1 MNARK
6 LIVITMAAVASVAM
20 ADIKPAGL
28 FTDNMVIQRET
39 EAPVWGWGDTGEKV
53 TVSGSWG
60 ETASTTVG
68 EAGKWTVTLQTPP
81 AGGPFTIT
89 IEGNNTVELKN
100 ILSGDVWLC
109 SGQSNMQWPVSKAL
123 NPAEEAAAADYPQ
136 IRSFMVGRV
145 PMTKEAADCQGAWTV
160 CSPETVSD
168 FSATAYF
175 TGRELHKNLNVPIG
189 LLTSCWGG
197 TCVEAWTPLADQSE
211 DAFALQRKAALD
223 TRAEAYT
230 PEQAKVRFEQQLRS
244 WEQKSAEAKARKKR
258 APRRPR
264 LQTDPRLNQNYP
276 GNLYNGMIH
285 PLLSYGI
292 KGAIWYQGE
301 ANAKSIE
308 SASHY
313 RVQLGRMI
321 STWRREWGQ
330 DFPFYAVQLP
340 NFKKPQVNPVEADNI
355 WPMIR
360 ESFVHVTQKIPDAYT
375 ATMIDVGE
383 AGNIH
388 PKNKQDVG
396 LRMASTILNKTYKK
410 NTPTT
415 PFVESFKVEDGKFV
429 FTFDYTGSGLVARG
443 GELKAFAIAGMDRQ
457 FVHAD
462 AVIETRN
469 GVDCVV
475 VSSATVEKPAAVRY
489 AWADNP
495 AECNLYSKEG
505 FPASP
510 FRTDSWDNAK
520 AAPVSA
526 KKAAV
531 PGQSLKNDDVIVFLG
546 DSITAAGARPGGYVA
561 LSSDAISKA
570 YPEYGIQVIGAG
582 IGGHKVPDC
591 QKRLDRDVL
600 QKKPTI
606 VLIYIGINDVW
617 HWTHPRVKARG
628 KKGTTPEAFESGLKD
643 MIKKINDVG
652 ARVILCTPTVIG
664 EKSDGSNPDDKM
676 LDQYSDISRKVAK
689 QTGSQLLDLR
699 KAFISHLKEH
709 NPENAEK
716 GILTGDSVHM
726 NARGNRLLAD
736 LVLEALNVP
745 GS

>member
-89 IEGNNTVELKN
+89 IEGNNTVEIKN
-100 ILSGDVWLC
+100 VLSGEVWLC

-123 NPAEEAAAADYPQ
+123 NPTEEAAKADYPQ
-136 IRSFMVGRV
+136 IRSFMVGQSAIGE
-145 PMTKEAADCQGAWTV
+145 EAADCEGAWTV
-160 CSPETVSD
+160 CTPETVSG

-175 TGRELHKNLNVPIG
+175 TGRELHKNLKVPIG

-197 TCVEAWTPLADQSE
+197 TCVEAWTPLADQHE

-223 TRAEAYT
+223 ERAEAYT
-230 PEQAKVRFEQQLRS
+230 PELADVRFKQQLRS
-244 WEQKSAEAKARKKR
+244 WEKKSAEAKARKKR

-264 LQTDPRLNQNYP
+264 LQTDPRLSQNYP

-285 PLLSYGI
+285 PLLTFAI

-301 ANAKSIE
+301 ANAKDLA
-308 SASHY
+308 SAEHY
-313 RVQLGRMI
+313 RVQLARMVR
-321 STWRREWGQ
+321 SWRTKWGQ
-330 DFPFYAVQLP
+330 DIPFYAVQLP
-340 NFKKPQVNPVEADNI
+340 NFKKAQVQPVESENV
-355 WPMIR
+355 WPVIR
-360 ESFVHVTQKIPDAYT
+360 ESFVHVAQSTPATYT
-375 ATMIDVGE
+375 CTTIDLGE

-388 PKNKQDVG
+388 PRNKQGVG
-396 LRMASTILNKTYKK
+396 SRLASTILNKTYGKG
-410 NTPTT
+410 TPTT
-415 PFVESFKVEDGKFV
+415 PFMESFSVEGDKVV
-429 FTFDYTGSGLVARG
+429 VCFDYTGSGLMAKG
-443 GELKAFAIAGMDRQ
+443 GELKGFAVAGADKAF
-457 FVHAD
+457 VWAD
-462 AVIETRN
+462 AAIEQRN
-469 GVDCVV
+469 GEACVV
-475 VSSATVEKPAAVRY
+475 VGAADVNSPVAVRY
-489 AWADNP
+489 GWADNP
-495 AECNLYSKEG
+495 VGCTLYSKEG

-510 FRTDSWDNAK
+510 FRTDTWELTETRS
-520 AAPVSA
+520 APV
-526 KKAAV
+526 KAESL
-531 PGQSLKNDDVIVFLG
+531 PGHSLKKDDRIVFLG
-546 DSITAAGARPGGYVA
+546 DSITAVGARPGGYVA

-570 YPEYGIQVIGAG
+570 YPDYGVQVIGAG

-606 VLIYIGINDVW
+606 VFIYIGINDVW

-643 MIKKINDVG
+643 MIQKINDVG
-652 ARVILCTPTVIG
+652 ARVIVCTPTVIG

-676 LDQYSDISRKVAK
+676 LDQYSDISRRVAK
-689 QTGSQLLDLR
+689 ETGSQLLDLR
-699 KAFISHLKEH
+699 KEFIAYLKEH
-709 NPENAEK
+709 NPTNAEK
-716 GILTGDSVHM
+716 GVLTADSVHM
-726 NARGNRLLAD
+726 NERGNRLLAT
-736 LVLEALNVP
+736 LVLDALNVP
-745 GS
+745 N